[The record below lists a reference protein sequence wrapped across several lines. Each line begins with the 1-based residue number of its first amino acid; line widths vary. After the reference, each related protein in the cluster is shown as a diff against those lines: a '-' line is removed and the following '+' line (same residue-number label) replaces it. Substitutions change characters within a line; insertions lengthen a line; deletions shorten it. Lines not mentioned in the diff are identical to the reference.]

1 MKIKI
6 SAQHFLDV
14 TNAMDKVKPFGYV
27 GGQNFLVPFSEVKPI
42 EGYEIPINEKTGKAL
57 PFCCNYHRKLYYE
70 IDKWY
75 KNKFPNC
82 CENHKILASNPHFKK
97 IDYKNVAIKVVQ
109 QLSYTE
115 HIIRKNIDNID
126 WYDDI
131 TEYIYYNSFSFGHP
145 VSVGNNYYLENL
157 LGMLE
162 DVNFF
167 KSIDERKKDALIKFV
182 KSFYEPIEKVEN
194 TDLNLLYS
202 TYQNWLDIFPFEL
215 SFFGNLKAHFQNQF
229 PILIGKPQTNR
240 YLGTAKFNVHSKE
253 SLIISLLSIT
263 DSIITQ
269 LNSNNLL
276 ENNLLTEPDKIK
288 FEIIVSERK
297 LKTKIG
303 YLSNENDD
311 KRKFA
316 DILNE
321 WFADEK
327 KFIDEVTP
335 LLKALP
341 PQPLKVGNNNLK
353 PKITINSEAKESI
366 FSILKDFFEAEQQD
380 ELKEVLTT
388 FGIAKNKLI
397 FKSNGNQFT
406 DTFKRLFEN
415 NLILGCQKTDLINW
429 IVSNFNFMYR
439 NEVKEFKTKTVEQI
453 ISGNQTH
460 CKSPIIEIKNGQI
473 FKKDY

>member
-1 MKIKI
+1 MKIKL

-14 TNAMDKVKPFGYV
+14 TNTMDKVKPFGYV
-27 GGQNFLVPFSEVKPI
+27 GGQNFIIPFSEVKPI
-42 EGYEIPINEKTGKAL
+42 EGYEIPINGKTGKAL
-57 PFCCNYHRKLYYE
+57 PFCCDYHSKLYYG

-82 CENHKILASNPHFKK
+82 CENHKILASNQHFKK

-115 HIIRKNIDNID
+115 HIIRKNIGNID

-131 TEYIYYNSFSFGHP
+131 TEYIDYNSFSFGHP
-145 VSVGNNYYLENL
+145 VSVGNNYYLNNV

-162 DVNFF
+162 DGKFY

-182 KSFYEPIEKVEN
+182 KSFFEPVEKVESI
-194 TDLNLLYS
+194 DMNLLYS
-202 TYQNWLDIFPFEL
+202 IYQNWLDIFPFEL
-215 SFFGNLKAHFQNQF
+215 SFFGNLKTYFQNQF
-229 PILIGKPQTNR
+229 PILIGKPQVNR
-240 YLGTAKFNVHSKE
+240 YLGTAKFNMHSKE

-263 DSIITQ
+263 DNIITQ

-276 ENNLLTEPDKIK
+276 ENNLFTEPDKIK
-288 FEIIVSERK
+288 FEIVVSERK

-341 PQPLKVGNNNLK
+341 LQQLKDKKNNIK
-353 PKITINSEAKESI
+353 PTTAISLQAKETI
-366 FSILKDFFEAEQQD
+366 FSILKDFFDTEQQ
-380 ELKEVLTT
+380 EEFKEVLTT
-388 FGIAKNKLI
+388 FGTSKNKLI
-397 FKSNGNQFT
+397 FKSNANKFT
-406 DTFKRLFEN
+406 DTFKKLFEN
-415 NLILGCQKTDLINW
+415 NFIVGCQKTDLIDW
-429 IVSNFNFMYR
+429 IVLNFKFIYR
-439 NEVKEFKTKTVEQI
+439 NEGKEFKTKTVEQI
-453 ISGNQTH
+453 ISGNQTF
-460 CKSPIIEIKNGQI
+460 CKKPIIEIKNGQI
-473 FKKDY
+473 LKIDY

>member
-1 MKIKI
+1 MKIKL

-14 TNAMDKVKPFGYV
+14 TSAMDKVKPFGYV
-27 GGQNFLVPFSEVKPI
+27 GGQNFLIPFSEVKPI

-57 PFCCNYHRKLYYE
+57 PFCCDYHRKLYYG
-70 IDKWY
+70 IDRWY

-82 CENHKILASNPHFKK
+82 CENHKVLASNQHFKK

-115 HIIRKNIDNID
+115 HIIRKKIDNID

-131 TEYIYYNSFSFGHP
+131 TEYIEYNSFSFGHP
-145 VSVGNNYYLENL
+145 VSVGNNYYLNNV

-162 DVNFF
+162 DANFF

-182 KSFYEPIEKVEN
+182 KSFFEPIEKVES
-194 TDLNLLYS
+194 TDMNLLYS
-202 TYQNWLDIFPFEL
+202 TYQNWLEIFPFEL
-215 SFFGNLKAHFQNQF
+215 SFFGNLKNHFQNQF

-253 SLIISLLSIT
+253 SLMIYLLSIT

-269 LNSNNLL
+269 LNSNNLV

-288 FEIIVSERK
+288 FEIVVSERK
-297 LKTKIG
+297 LKNKIG

-335 LLKALP
+335 LLKAIP
-341 PQPLKVGNNNLK
+341 PQPVEVETTIKEKLTAKHYVLTYVFDCNAIGESLPHGNKKELERIGNERLGAGKGNTFYK
-353 PKITINSEAKESI
+353 NYNTII
-366 FSILKDFFEAEQQD
+366 GKDLNAEQTLID
-380 ELKEVLTT
+380 EAGENWRKILLQLS
-388 FGIAKNKLI
+388 KNPEALETYLQSK
-397 FKSNGNQFT
+397 Q
-406 DTFKRLFEN
+406 
-415 NLILGCQKTDLINW
+415 
-429 IVSNFNFMYR
+429 M
-439 NEVKEFKTKTVEQI
+439 
-453 ISGNQTH
+453 
-460 CKSPIIEIKNGQI
+460 
-473 FKKDY
+473 